1 MIKLLH
7 AETRTPVERWF
18 LKRGTPHFIEGYAAG
33 THILTRL
40 APVLMLVFLV
50 EVVSVSFGDRF
61 NDEGQALAA
70 LGALGLTLAL
80 VGVINRARGRRA
92 LSRPVRVGRV
102 EMALFLIVP
111 ALIALVFGTDPW
123 AGALMLPVANALFL
137 ALAYTITS
145 YGLLP
150 MSLWG
155 LGQVRAQ
162 LRTVMMLMIKTLPLL
177 LLFSAFFFMSTEVW
191 QIADNFPWPL
201 YALALGALV
210 ALGALFIGFS
220 IRTGVGE
227 LSQFDTWDDVC
238 SVCADTPYE
247 GADPRAFGGRPAAP
261 PLHPRARFNVALVMF
276 VSQSVQVLLV
286 AAVSFA
292 GLMMFGLLTIR
303 EQTVVTWL
311 GDGELTDGD
320 RLWSFDLFSHPV
332 VLTRQLFVV
341 AGFVAA
347 FAGLQFAVSVVT
359 DSNYRQ
365 EFAADMATQVRQLL
379 AVRTLY
385 LAPGE

>member
-1 MIKLLH
+1 VIKLLRV
-7 AETRTPVERWF
+7 ENRIPVEQWF
-18 LKRGTPHFIEGYAAG
+18 LKRDTPHFIEGYAAG

-40 APVLMLVFLV
+40 APLLMLVFLV

-61 NDEGQALAA
+61 DDERQLLAT
-70 LGALGLTLAL
+70 LGALGLTLVV
-80 VGVINRARGRRA
+80 VGLINRARGRKA
-92 LSRPVRVGRV
+92 LSRPTRVGRV
-102 EMALFLIVP
+102 EIVLFVTVP
-111 ALIALVFGTDPW
+111 SLVALVFDSDPW
-123 AGALMLPVANALFL
+123 AEAVMLLVGNVLFL
-137 ALAYTITS
+137 ALAYCVTS

-155 LGQVRAQ
+155 IGQVRAQ
-162 LRTVMMLMIKTLPLL
+162 LRTVVTLMIKTLPLL

-191 QIADNFPWPL
+191 QIADNFTWPL
-201 YALALGALV
+201 YTLALGALV

-238 SVCADTPYE
+238 AACVDTPYE
-247 GADPRAFGGRPAAP
+247 GADPSAFGGRPAAP
-261 PLHPRARFNVALVMF
+261 PLHRRARFNVALVMF

-292 GLMMFGLLTIR
+292 GLLMFGLLTIR
-303 EQTVVTWL
+303 EKTIVTWL

-320 RLWSFDLFSHPV
+320 RLLSFDVFSHPV

-341 AGFVAA
+341 AGFVAT

-359 DSNYRQ
+359 DSSYRQ

-379 AVRTLY
+379 AVRTFY
-385 LAPGE
+385 LAPAE

>member
-1 MIKLLH
+1 
-7 AETRTPVERWF
+7 
-18 LKRGTPHFIEGYAAG
+18 
-33 THILTRL
+33 
-40 APVLMLVFLV
+40 
-50 EVVSVSFGDRF
+50 
-61 NDEGQALAA
+61 
-70 LGALGLTLAL
+70 
-80 VGVINRARGRRA
+80 
-92 LSRPVRVGRV
+92 
-102 EMALFLIVP
+102 
-111 ALIALVFGTDPW
+111 
-123 AGALMLPVANALFL
+123 
-137 ALAYTITS
+137 
-145 YGLLP
+145 
-150 MSLWG
+150 
-155 LGQVRAQ
+155 
-162 LRTVMMLMIKTLPLL
+162 
-177 LLFSAFFFMSTEVW
+177 
-191 QIADNFPWPL
+191 
-201 YALALGALV
+201 
-210 ALGALFIGFS
+210 
-220 IRTGVGE
+220 
-227 LSQFDTWDDVC
+227 
-238 SVCADTPYE
+238 
-247 GADPRAFGGRPAAP
+247 
-261 PLHPRARFNVALVMF
+261 MF